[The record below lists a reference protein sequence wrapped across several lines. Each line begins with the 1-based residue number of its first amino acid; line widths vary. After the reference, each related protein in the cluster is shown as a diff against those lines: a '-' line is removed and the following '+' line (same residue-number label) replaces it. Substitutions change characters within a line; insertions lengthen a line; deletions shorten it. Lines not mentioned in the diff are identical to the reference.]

1 LALAPPPP
9 FHVPPAAA
17 QQHPLEEGEDEVLEG
32 EEVVEE
38 MEGIETTMDLD
49 QDEDDNVLV
58 YPLPIDGEEGGGKG
72 EVIVNGPPASSH
84 SQAKSLPQQQLPMTT
99 MVHRIF

>member
-1 LALAPPPP
+1 
-9 FHVPPAAA
+9 
-17 QQHPLEEGEDEVLEG
+17 
-32 EEVVEE
+32 

-58 YPLPIDGEEGGGKG
+58 YPLPIDGEEEEGGGGGKG